1 MPTITIDAQDF
12 LSFTPSF
19 VWALRNDVIP
29 GSPHAGDALFYAS
42 VLFRTEGAEF
52 YLERGWT
59 PDAEFIWMVYP
70 DADGASF
77 TAPATCAPVVQI
89 DGFARY
95 VVDVPIEIEPL
106 VRSLTSVSYIYDGS
120 SQYDWWDRRLD
131 GNFFF
136 QGELIYYTVQVD
148 PEKETN
154 RGIRIYGLGGELICD
169 GSSEGWVV
177 DERAEWR
184 KSISLE
190 PSPPD
195 IFWTNRVLCEET
207 PS

>member
-19 VWALRNDVIP
+19 VWALRNDAIP
-29 GSPHAGDALFYAS
+29 GSSYSWDALFYPS
-42 VLFRTEGAEF
+42 VRFRTEGAEF
-52 YLERGWT
+52 RLTQQFWGSHHELFWR
-59 PDAEFIWMVYP
+59 VYP
-70 DADGASF
+70 DDGASF
-77 TAPATCAPVVQI
+77 TTPAACAPVVQI

-120 SQYDWWDRRLD
+120 DGYDWWDTQLEWD
-131 GNFFF
+131 LWF
-136 QGELIYYTVQVD
+136 QGERIIYSVQVD

-177 DERAEWR
+177 DEGAEWR
-184 KSISLE
+184 KSIYLA

-207 PS
+207 QS

>member
-19 VWALRNDVIP
+19 VWALHNDAIP
-29 GSPHAGDALFYAS
+29 GSPGARNALFYAN
-42 VLFRTEGAEF
+42 VRFRTEGAEF
-52 YLERGWT
+52 YLTTRWGGNS
-59 PDAEFIWMVYP
+59 EFIWEVIF
-70 DADGASF
+70 DNGASF
-77 TAPATCAPVVQI
+77 TVPATSAPAVQI

-106 VRSLTSVSYIYDGS
+106 VRSLTSISYVHDGS
-120 SQYDWWDRRLD
+120 SQDDYWDVQLTW
-131 GNFFF
+131 NLWF

-148 PEKETN
+148 AEKETN
-154 RGIRIYGLGGELICD
+154 RGLRIYGLDGGLICD

-177 DERAEWR
+177 DDREVWR
-184 KSISLE
+184 KVMYLA

-195 IFWTNRVLCEET
+195 IFWTNRILCEET

>member
-19 VWALRNDVIP
+19 VWALRNDAIP
-29 GSPHAGDALFYAS
+29 GSPYARDALFYAS
-42 VLFRTEGAEF
+42 VRFRTEGAEF
-52 YLERGWT
+52 YLTTRWGGNS
-59 PDAEFIWMVYP
+59 EFIWKVYP
-70 DADGASF
+70 DDGASF
-77 TAPATCAPVVQI
+77 TAPATSAPVVQI

-120 SQYDWWDRRLD
+120 AQYDWWDTQLEW
-131 GNFFF
+131 NFWF
-136 QGELIYYTVQVD
+136 QGELINYSVQVD
-148 PEKETN
+148 PEKETY
-154 RGIRIYGLGGELICD
+154 RGLRIYGLGGELICD

-177 DERAEWR
+177 DEWGEPR
-184 KSISLE
+184 KSISLA

-207 PS
+207 QS